1 MIITVLNEFNRLNN
15 SKNRGLMPFNLQTTL
30 QIWYLW
36 CLWLS
41 LTQIIHF
48 CDPIVK
54 QNQKLSELCVELN
67 VD

>member
-1 MIITVLNEFNRLNN
+1 
-15 SKNRGLMPFNLQTTL
+15 MPFNLQTTL